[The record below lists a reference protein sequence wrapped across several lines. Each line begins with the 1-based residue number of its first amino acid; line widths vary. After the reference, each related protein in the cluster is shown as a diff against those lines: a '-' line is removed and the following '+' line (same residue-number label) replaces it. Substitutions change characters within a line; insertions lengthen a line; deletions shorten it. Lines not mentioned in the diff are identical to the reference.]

1 MIHLRIVYWN
11 INDFDYLILFHYCL
25 LLSEL
30 LLNITLPTSLLP
42 AENVIALE
50 QKINYRSYPR
60 TIILSH
66 PVLSPSFSLGRSF
79 SRPLALCVIKSQNG
93 CISFT
98 NICRLR
104 LPKRVEERCSRG
116 RRGQRHGKVQYWI
129 PTRPAGSPSSWQ
141 IYVARIREVRV
152 VYINLI
158 TRNDVTSERPRP
170 LARPAPSTHQYCK
183 TLASTPSSTC
193 HSRTPKMPLVK
204 LILRYM
210 TVRRRRKKNGSLI
223 AVRCV

>member
-1 MIHLRIVYWN
+1 MLCV
-11 INDFDYLILFHYCL
+11 FQSK
-25 LLSEL
+25 LS
-30 LLNITLPTSLLP
+30 LNYASCTFIT
-42 AENVIALE
+42 ENVIALE
-50 QKINYRSYPR
+50 QKINCRTYPA
-60 TIILSH
+60 TTILSR
-66 PVLSPSFSLGRSF
+66 FSLPF
-79 SRPLALCVIKSQNG
+79 SHPLALCVIKSQNG

-158 TRNDVTSERPRP
+158 TRNDVTSKRPRP
-170 LARPAPSTHQYCK
+170 LARRVPRTHQYCK
-183 TLASTPSSTC
+183 ALASIPSSMSC
-193 HSRTPKMPLVK
+193 HSRVAP
-204 LILRYM
+204 
-210 TVRRRRKKNGSLI
+210 VRRRCRS
-223 AVRCV
+223 

>member
-1 MIHLRIVYWN
+1 MEICIFIILSSYIFKNNNISFNAHARDIFTYPLTKHKWLQPFNFVSLLCFLR
-11 INDFDYLILFHYCL
+11 
-25 LLSEL
+25 
-30 LLNITLPTSLLP
+30 LLNITLPTSSLL
-42 AENVIALE
+42 AENVITLE
-50 QKINYRSYPR
+50 QKINCR
-60 TIILSH
+60 TH
-66 PVLSPSFSLGRSF
+66 PVPPLSFSLARSF
-79 SRPLALCVIKSQNG
+79 PRPLALCVIKSQNG

-104 LPKRVEERCSRG
+104 LPKRVEERCSGG

-170 LARPAPSTHQYCK
+170 FARPAPRTHQYFK
-183 TLASTPSSTC
+183 TLAPSSTC
-193 HSRTPKMPLVK
+193 HSRRLRAPKTPLVK
-204 LILRYM
+204 LI
-210 TVRRRRKKNGSLI
+210 
-223 AVRCV
+223 